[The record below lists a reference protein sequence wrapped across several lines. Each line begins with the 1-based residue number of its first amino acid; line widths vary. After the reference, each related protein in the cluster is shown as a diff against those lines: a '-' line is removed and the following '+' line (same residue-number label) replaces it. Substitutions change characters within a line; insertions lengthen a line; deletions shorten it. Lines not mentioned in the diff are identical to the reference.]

1 MMTGRERRDY
11 FFFVM
16 KSWRMEMER
25 SQQFVKAME
34 KTAAGGAAA
43 GAPLSAAGAEPEPE
57 VATDGSGA

>member
-1 MMTGRERRDY
+1 
-11 FFFVM
+11 
-16 KSWRMEMER
+16 MEMER